1 MNTMR
6 NIIFTVLAAAPL
18 AGTAN
23 ADDNLWLGVKAGT
36 LGIGIEATWRPIPW
50 LDLRLGADKY
60 DYNDTGLQ
68 SGISYNADLSL
79 DTYHATASFRF
90 PLSPMRLTAGAY
102 VNNNEWNLTSL
113 DAPMFDLG
121 GTQFTSANV
130 GTLTSATY
138 FEGTAPYL
146 GAGFDFELFNKV
158 GLNIDFGV
166 LWQGEPTVSLEADGL
181 LSNDPVFL
189 DALESER
196 QELAGDVENYKAY
209 PVLSIGFNF
218 NFF

>member
-6 NIIFTVLAAAPL
+6 NIIFTVLAAAPF
-18 AGTAN
+18 ASAAN

-50 LDLRLGADKY
+50 LDLRLGADRY
-60 DYNDTGLQ
+60 DYDDTGLQ
-68 SGISYNADLSL
+68 AGVGYNTELSL

-102 VNNNEWNLTSL
+102 VNNNELNLASQ
-113 DAPMFDLG
+113 DAPTFDIG
-121 GTQFTSANV
+121 GTQFTSADV
-130 GTLTSATY
+130 GTLRSETY

-146 GAGFDFELFNKV
+146 GVGFDFELFGKV
-158 GLNIDFGV
+158 GLNLDFGV
-166 LWQGEPTVSLEADGL
+166 LWQGDATVSLEADGL
-181 LSNDPVFL
+181 LSNDPIFL

-196 QELAGDVENYKAY
+196 QELEAEVDDYKAW
-209 PVLSIGFNF
+209 PVVSIGFNF

>member
-1 MNTMR
+1 
-6 NIIFTVLAAAPL
+6 LAS
-18 AGTAN
+18 TAN

-50 LDLRLGADKY
+50 LDLRLGADQY
-60 DYNDTGLQ
+60 DYDDPGSQ
-68 SGISYNADLSL
+68 AGVDYDAELSL
-79 DTYHATASFRF
+79 ETYHATASFRF

-102 VNNNEWNLTSL
+102 VNNNELNLVSQ
-113 DAPMFDLG
+113 DAPTFEIG
-121 GTQFTSANV
+121 GTQFTSADV
-130 GTLTSATY
+130 GTLSSSAY

-146 GAGFDFELFNKV
+146 GVGFDFELFGKV

-166 LWQGEPTVSLEADGL
+166 LWQGDPTVSLEADGL
-181 LSNDPVFL
+181 LSNDQIFL

-196 QELAGDVENYKAY
+196 QELESEIEDYKAW

-218 NFF
+218 KFF